1 MKKSSAKMKIEG
13 QTNNSIR
20 PKFSIKRFLRYTP
33 IIEMGYGKGME
44 NSLAQRH
51 LRTPYSSLCHPRVV
65 PLLPPLSISLSD
77 PRKFLAPQFVSFA
90 WNVLRFGDFR
100 GRKIRA
106 ASHLSARY
114 ASSLMHICISIY
126 A

>member
-1 MKKSSAKMKIEG
+1 MMKKSSAKMKIEG

-20 PKFSIKRFLRYTP
+20 PKFSIKRSLRYTP

-65 PLLPPLSISLSD
+65 PLPPPLLSLSLIHENFSPHSLLASRGTFFVLAIFEAGKSVP
-77 PRKFLAPQFVSFA
+77 PRTCRPDTRL
-90 WNVLRFGDFR
+90 L
-100 GRKIRA
+100 
-106 ASHLSARY
+106 
-114 ASSLMHICISIY
+114 
-126 A
+126 